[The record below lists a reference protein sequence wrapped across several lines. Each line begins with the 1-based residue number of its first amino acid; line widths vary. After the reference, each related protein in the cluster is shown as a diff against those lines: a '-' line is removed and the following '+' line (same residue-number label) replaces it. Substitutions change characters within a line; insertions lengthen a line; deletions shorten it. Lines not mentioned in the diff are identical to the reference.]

1 MQLSTYICGNELL
14 HIINTL
20 DSDFT
25 LADHWKVIRVGG
37 DEQGLCKEWM
47 CSKLTVLSNMEITE
61 KHNPVNFSPSSSGL
75 CPVMSW

>member
-25 LADHWKVIRVGG
+25 LADHWIVIRVGG
-37 DEQGLCKEWM
+37 DEQGLCKELI